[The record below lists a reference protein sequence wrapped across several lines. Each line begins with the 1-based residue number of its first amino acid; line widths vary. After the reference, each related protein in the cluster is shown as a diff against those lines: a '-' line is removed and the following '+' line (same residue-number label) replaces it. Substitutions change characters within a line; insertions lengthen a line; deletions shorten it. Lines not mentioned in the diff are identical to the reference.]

1 MIPPNAIPYPAIVRR
16 HARGFTLVELLV
28 VITIIAVV
36 AALSTGAA
44 ITMSKRATKSRE
56 LSNLRN
62 ITQLVITYHADNNAL
77 PGSLHAGVRLP
88 SAVGRNAADRHE
100 WLSTFLID
108 EGFLPEDDEIWL
120 TDLNDAAKKPQVT
133 YVLNNSEAT
142 VPTWFFGSVGSE
154 EDRPKPLASLR
165 TNVSEALGG
174 RESMDLLQIW
184 LACTADDENYS
195 GGDSGSAPPL
205 PKDAKSSWGGRHYS
219 FFDGRVEFINRTPQS
234 SYPSSYSGNHQ

>member
-1 MIPPNAIPYPAIVRR
+1 MTPPHSALSPTPVRR
-16 HARGFTLVELLV
+16 QARGFTLVELLV

-36 AALSTGAA
+36 AALSAGAA
-44 ITMSKRATKSRE
+44 ITMSKRAAKSRE

-77 PGSLHAGVRLP
+77 PGPVHTGVRLP
-88 SAVGRNAADRHE
+88 SAVGREAADRHE

-120 TDLNDAAKKPQVT
+120 AEFNDAAQKPQVT

-165 TNVSEALGG
+165 SNVSEALGG
-174 RESMDLLQIW
+174 RESMDLIQIW
-184 LACTADDENYS
+184 LASTADDENYS
-195 GGDSGSAPPL
+195 ASASGGAPPF
-205 PKDAKSSWGGRHYS
+205 AKGGKSAWGGRHYS
-219 FFDGRVEFINRTPQS
+219 FFDGRVEFIKRTPQS
-234 SYPSSYSGNHQ
+234 TYPSSYSGNHQ